1 MPTDSRWWSRQRSD
15 HRATGT
21 FIAFLHF
28 SKVVPVALESK
39 LSCRRPPLSVS
50 GWNSTSPCPEKINY
64 CRRLPVGNQIP
75 SFGPHYCNL
84 NVINGRRTSL
94 RFHLRQSH
102 HSTVEH
108 ADTNEW
114 KLSRLLTAIGIEKP
128 PNHLIEIACTVC
140 NTRRF
145 NDADGRRYLPTSSK
159 ILAQDHDKNCHFC
172 ARVST
177 ICLSSSRDVPPP
189 QKKPHETEEIEIL
202 LQCLQKAKKKPQRYT
217 TRFGSYSV
225 IDLCSPEGGSSAAG
239 GDTRWRQRLAT
250 NLRN

>member
-1 MPTDSRWWSRQRSD
+1 M
-15 HRATGT
+15 
-21 FIAFLHF
+21 
-28 SKVVPVALESK
+28 ALESK

-172 ARVST
+172 ARVSF
-177 ICLSSSRDVPPP
+177 IVCRLLEMCPPP
-189 QKKPHETEEIEIL
+189 KKNPTKRKKLKFYCSASKRQKKNPN
-202 LQCLQKAKKKPQRYT
+202 
-217 TRFGSYSV
+217 V
-225 IDLCSPEGGSSAAG
+225 I
-239 GDTRWRQRLAT
+239 RLGLAVI
-250 NLRN
+250 R

>member
-102 HSTVEH
+102 HSTVEN

-159 ILAQDHDKNCHFC
+159 IITKTAISVRVYHLLFVVFSRC
-172 ARVST
+172 A
-177 ICLSSSRDVPPP
+177 PP
-189 QKKPHETEEIEIL
+189 
-202 LQCLQKAKKKPQRYT
+202 KKKPTKRKKLKFYCSASKRQKKTPTLYDSVWQL
-217 TRFGSYSV
+217 FG
-225 IDLCSPEGGSSAAG
+225 
-239 GDTRWRQRLAT
+239 
-250 NLRN
+250 N